1 MKKHILFGLG
11 LMVSCNILF
20 SQLVSDTFLV
30 SYTMQQVDSIYTA
43 NGIPTFAG
51 EVNYPVSAYKI
62 IYQTP
67 NPSGDTTIA
76 SGALFIPQNVPCG
89 APIISYQHGTISKN
103 ANVPSKMGGEF
114 VIGLVAAAHGYVVCM
129 PDYLGMGDGPGF
141 HPYTHAATEA
151 SAVLD
156 LIRAGKTFCSNSG
169 TPLNDQL
176 FLMGYSQGGHATM
189 ALHKSP
195 T

>member
-76 SGALFIPQNVPCG
+76 SG
-89 APIISYQHGTISKN
+89 S
-103 ANVPSKMGGEF
+103 
-114 VIGLVAAAHGYVVCM
+114 
-129 PDYLGMGDGPGF
+129 D
-141 HPYTHAATEA
+141 A
-151 SAVLD
+151 SAAEVWL
-156 LIRAGKTFCSNSG
+156 LSAGF
-169 TPLNDQL
+169 
-176 FLMGYSQGGHATM
+176 A
-189 ALHKSP
+189 ALRRFP
-195 T
+195 